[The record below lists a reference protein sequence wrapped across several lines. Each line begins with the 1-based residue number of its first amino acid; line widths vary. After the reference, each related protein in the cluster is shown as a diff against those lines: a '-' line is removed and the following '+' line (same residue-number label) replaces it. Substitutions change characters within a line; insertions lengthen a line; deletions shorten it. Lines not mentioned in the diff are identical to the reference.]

1 MVEKN
6 YQLDLLKA
14 QNAQLSKSEH
24 IYRLICESSDYG
36 YIYQCLGGE
45 EFLTFGSFKN
55 MFGMELHRTRD
66 IDEFIEKFH
75 EDDRKSVHDTL
86 YPENSDRDYSTCE
99 CRASAG
105 HTWYRI
111 VTRIENDDECVPCGK
126 DKIVTIMNIT
136 REKAQNNDLLYMAYY
151 DTTTGIYNRNYF
163 VSLLT
168 EFISRADADKCR
180 VSLLMID
187 IDDFKKINDVQGI
200 IVGDELLQQFGFWLK
215 GRMVKD
221 RIICSHINNDIFC
234 VAIYDATGAYS
245 VDNFY
250 NDLKKRLSESFHMS
264 SGQDIIITASVGVAE
279 YPDAGGSAL
288 DIINCADIVVYN
300 CKKMGKNILQYF
312 QTPILDDFLKNVDIE
327 NKLKEAAFNNNFMMY
342 YQPQYYAKTRQLR
355 GVESLIRWKDDTGK
369 MIPPSVFIPIAEKNG
384 LIDSIGAFVVE
395 ESIRQYKKW
404 SEFYNIHFKLSINIS
419 ALQYKK
425 DDFVDSIMT
434 IIDRHGID
442 PSDIELEITESI
454 LIDDF
459 DSVTT
464 KLTRLRNFG
473 VGISLDDFG
482 TGYSSLS
489 YLKKFPIDTL
499 KIDKSFIDT
508 VLDDTSTM
516 IITESILNMS
526 HAMGFETVAEGVE
539 NERQFRYLVDHTGCD
554 VIQGFYLGKPLP
566 AEKVDELLS
575 YIKKKD

>member
-1 MVEKN
+1 MEEKN

-14 QNAQLSKSEH
+14 QNAQLSRSEH
-24 IYRLICESSDYG
+24 IYKLICESSDYG
-36 YIYQCLGGE
+36 FIYQSLGGE
-45 EFLTFGSFKN
+45 ELLTFGSFKS
-55 MFGMELHRTRD
+55 MFGMELHRLRD
-66 IDEFIEKFH
+66 IEDLLDKFTE
-75 EDDRKSVHDTL
+75 EDKKPVRETL
-86 YPENSDRDYSTCE
+86 FPESTGRDHSTCE
-99 CRASAG
+99 CRSSNG
-105 HTWYRI
+105 HVWYRI
-111 VTRIENDDECVPCGK
+111 VTRIVPDDSDPFSR
-126 DKIVTIMNIT
+126 DKIVSILNIT
-136 REKAQNNDLLYMAYY
+136 REKAQHSDLLYMAYY

-168 EFISRADADKCR
+168 EFISRADESKCR

-215 GRMVKD
+215 GRMIKD

-234 VAIYDATGAYS
+234 VAIYDATGQYS
-245 VDNFY
+245 VENFY
-250 NDLKKRLSESFHMS
+250 NDLKKRLSDSFHMS
-264 SGQDIIITASVGVAE
+264 TGQDITITASVGVAE

-312 QTPILDDFLKNVDIE
+312 EAPILDDFLKNVDIE
-327 NKLKEAAFNNNFMMY
+327 NKLKEAVFHNNFMMY
-342 YQPQYYAKTRQLR
+342 YQPMYHGRTRQLR
-355 GVESLIRWKDDTGK
+355 GVEALVRWKDDSGK

-384 LIDSIGAFVVE
+384 LIDHIGTFVVE
-395 ESIRQYKKW
+395 ESIRQYRTW
-404 SEFYNIHFKLSINIS
+404 SEYYNMQFKMSINIS

-425 DDFVDSIMT
+425 DDFVDSIMAV
-434 IIDRHGID
+434 IDKYGVD

-464 KLTRLRNFG
+464 KLTRLRNLG

-499 KIDKSFIDT
+499 KVDKSFIDT
-508 VLDDTSTM
+508 VLDDTSTR

-539 NERQFRYLVDHTGCD
+539 NERQFSYLVNAGCD

-566 AEKVDELLS
+566 SEKVDELLS
-575 YIKKKD
+575 YMKK

>member
-1 MVEKN
+1 MEEKN

-14 QNAQLSKSEH
+14 QNAQLSRSEH
-24 IYRLICESSDYG
+24 IYKLICESSDYG
-36 YIYQCLGGE
+36 FIYQSLGGE
-45 EFLTFGSFKN
+45 ELLTFGSFKS
-55 MFGMELHRTRD
+55 MFGMELHRLRD
-66 IDEFIEKFH
+66 IEDLLDKFTE
-75 EDDRKSVHDTL
+75 EDKKPVRDTL
-86 YPENSDRDYSTCE
+86 FPESTGRDYSTCE
-99 CRASAG
+99 WRSSNG
-105 HTWYRI
+105 HVWYRI
-111 VTRIENDDECVPCGK
+111 VTRIVPDDSDPFCR
-126 DKIVTIMNIT
+126 DKIVSILNIT
-136 REKAQNNDLLYMAYY
+136 REKAQHSDLLYMAYY

-168 EFISRADADKCR
+168 EFISRADESKCR

-215 GRMVKD
+215 GRMIKD

-234 VAIYDATGAYS
+234 VAIYDATGQYS
-245 VDNFY
+245 VENFY
-250 NDLKKRLSESFHMS
+250 NDLKKRLSDSFHMS
-264 SGQDIIITASVGVAE
+264 TGQDITITASVGVAE

-312 QTPILDDFLKNVDIE
+312 EAPILDDFLKNVDIE
-327 NKLKEAAFNNNFMMY
+327 NKLKEAVFHNNFMMY
-342 YQPQYYAKTRQLR
+342 YQPMYHGRTRQLR
-355 GVESLIRWKDDTGK
+355 GVEALVRWKDDSGK

-384 LIDSIGAFVVE
+384 LIDHIGTFVVE
-395 ESIRQYKKW
+395 ESIRQYRTW
-404 SEFYNIHFKLSINIS
+404 SDYYNMQFKMSINIS

-425 DDFVDSIMT
+425 DDFVDSIMAV
-434 IIDRHGID
+434 IDKYGVD

-464 KLTRLRNFG
+464 KLTRLRNLG

-499 KIDKSFIDT
+499 KVDKSFIDT
-508 VLDDTSTM
+508 VLDDASTR

-539 NERQFRYLVDHTGCD
+539 NERQFSYLVNAGCD

-566 AEKVDELLS
+566 SEKVDELLS
-575 YIKKKD
+575 YMKK

>member
-1 MVEKN
+1 MEEKN

-14 QNAQLSKSEH
+14 QNAQLSRSEH
-24 IYRLICESSDYG
+24 IYKLICESSDYG
-36 YIYQCLGGE
+36 FIYQSLGGE
-45 EFLTFGSFKN
+45 ELLTFGSFKS
-55 MFGMELHRTRD
+55 MFDMELHRLRD
-66 IDEFIEKFH
+66 IEDLLDKFTE
-75 EDDRKSVHDTL
+75 EDKKPVRETL
-86 YPENSDRDYSTCE
+86 FPESTGRDHSTCE
-99 CRASAG
+99 CRSSNG
-105 HTWYRI
+105 HVWYRI
-111 VTRIENDDECVPCGK
+111 VTRIVPDDSDPFSR
-126 DKIVTIMNIT
+126 DKIVSILNIT
-136 REKAQNNDLLYMAYY
+136 REKAQHSDLLYMAYY

-168 EFISRADADKCR
+168 EFISRADESKCR

-215 GRMVKD
+215 GRMIKD

-234 VAIYDATGAYS
+234 VAIYDATGQYS
-245 VDNFY
+245 VENFY
-250 NDLKKRLSESFHMS
+250 SDLKKRLSDSFHMS
-264 SGQDIIITASVGVAE
+264 TGQDITITASVGVAE

-312 QTPILDDFLKNVDIE
+312 EAPILDDFLKNVDIE
-327 NKLKEAAFNNNFMMY
+327 NKLKEAVFHNNFMMY
-342 YQPQYYAKTRQLR
+342 YQPMYHGRTRQLR
-355 GVESLIRWKDDTGK
+355 GVEALVRWKDDSGK

-384 LIDSIGAFVVE
+384 LIDHIGTFVVE
-395 ESIRQYKKW
+395 ESIRQYRTW
-404 SEFYNIHFKLSINIS
+404 SEYYNMQFKMSINIS

-425 DDFVDSIMT
+425 DDFVDSIMAV
-434 IIDRHGID
+434 IDKYGVD

-464 KLTRLRNFG
+464 KLTRLRNLG

-499 KIDKSFIDT
+499 KVDKSFIDT
-508 VLDDTSTM
+508 VLDDASTR

-539 NERQFRYLVDHTGCD
+539 NERQFSYLVNAGCD
-554 VIQGFYLGKPLP
+554 IIQGFYLGKPLP
-566 AEKVDELLS
+566 SEKVDELLS
-575 YIKKKD
+575 YMKK

>member
-1 MVEKN
+1 MEEKN

-14 QNAQLSKSEH
+14 QNAQLSRSEH
-24 IYRLICESSDYG
+24 IYKLICESSDYG
-36 YIYQCLGGE
+36 FIYQSLGGE
-45 EFLTFGSFKN
+45 ELLTFGSFKS
-55 MFGMELHRTRD
+55 MFGMELHRLRD
-66 IDEFIEKFH
+66 IEDLLDKFTE
-75 EDDRKSVHDTL
+75 EDKKPVRETL
-86 YPENSDRDYSTCE
+86 FPESTGRDHSTCE
-99 CRASAG
+99 CRSSNG
-105 HTWYRI
+105 HVWYRI
-111 VTRIENDDECVPCGK
+111 VTRIVPDDSDPFSR
-126 DKIVTIMNIT
+126 DKIVSILNIT
-136 REKAQNNDLLYMAYY
+136 REKAQHSDLLYMAYY

-168 EFISRADADKCR
+168 EFISRADESKCR

-215 GRMVKD
+215 GRMIKD

-234 VAIYDATGAYS
+234 VAIYDATGQYS
-245 VDNFY
+245 VENFY
-250 NDLKKRLSESFHMS
+250 NDLKKRLSDSFHMS
-264 SGQDIIITASVGVAE
+264 TGQDITITASVGVAE

-312 QTPILDDFLKNVDIE
+312 EAPILDDFLKNVDIE
-327 NKLKEAAFNNNFMMY
+327 NKLKEAVFRNNFMMY
-342 YQPQYYAKTRQLR
+342 YQPMYHGRTRQLR
-355 GVESLIRWKDDTGK
+355 GVEALVRWKDDSGK

-384 LIDSIGAFVVE
+384 LIDHIGTFVVE
-395 ESIRQYKKW
+395 ESIRQYRTW
-404 SEFYNIHFKLSINIS
+404 SEYYNMHFKLSINIS

-425 DDFVDSIMT
+425 DDFVDSIMAV
-434 IIDRHGID
+434 IDKYGVD

-464 KLTRLRNFG
+464 KLTRLRNLG

-499 KIDKSFIDT
+499 KVDKSFIDT
-508 VLDDTSTM
+508 VLDDASTR

-539 NERQFRYLVDHTGCD
+539 NERQFSYLVNAGCD
-554 VIQGFYLGKPLP
+554 IIQGFYLGKPLP
-566 AEKVDELLS
+566 SEKVDELLS
-575 YIKKKD
+575 YMKK

>member
-1 MVEKN
+1 MEEKN

-14 QNAQLSKSEH
+14 QNAQLSRSEH
-24 IYRLICESSDYG
+24 IYKLICESSDYG
-36 YIYQCLGGE
+36 FIYQSLGGE
-45 EFLTFGSFKN
+45 ELLTFGSFKS
-55 MFGMELHRTRD
+55 MFGMELHRLRD
-66 IDEFIEKFH
+66 IEDLLDKFTE
-75 EDDRKSVHDTL
+75 EDKKPVRETL
-86 YPENSDRDYSTCE
+86 FPESTGRDHSTCE
-99 CRASAG
+99 CRSSNG
-105 HTWYRI
+105 HVWYRI
-111 VTRIENDDECVPCGK
+111 VTRIVPDDSDPFSR
-126 DKIVTIMNIT
+126 DKIVSILNIT
-136 REKAQNNDLLYMAYY
+136 REKAQHSDLLYMAYY

-168 EFISRADADKCR
+168 EFISRADESKCR

-215 GRMVKD
+215 GRMIKD

-234 VAIYDATGAYS
+234 VAIYDATGQYS
-245 VDNFY
+245 VENFY
-250 NDLKKRLSESFHMS
+250 NDLKKRLSDSFHMS
-264 SGQDIIITASVGVAE
+264 TGQDITITASVGVAE

-312 QTPILDDFLKNVDIE
+312 EAPILDDFLKNVDIE
-327 NKLKEAAFNNNFMMY
+327 NKLKEAVFHNNFMMY
-342 YQPQYYAKTRQLR
+342 YQPMYHGRTRQLR
-355 GVESLIRWKDDTGK
+355 GVEALVRWKDDSGK

-384 LIDSIGAFVVE
+384 LIDHIGTFVVE
-395 ESIRQYKKW
+395 ESIRQYRTW
-404 SEFYNIHFKLSINIS
+404 SDYYNMQFKLSINIS

-425 DDFVDSIMT
+425 DDFVDSIMAM
-434 IIDRHGID
+434 IDKYGVD

-464 KLTRLRNFG
+464 KLTRLRNLG

-499 KIDKSFIDT
+499 KVDKSFIDT
-508 VLDDTSTM
+508 VLDDTSTR

-539 NERQFRYLVDHTGCD
+539 NERQFSYLVNAGCD

-566 AEKVDELLS
+566 SEKVDELLS
-575 YIKKKD
+575 YMKK

>member
-1 MVEKN
+1 MEEKN

-14 QNAQLSKSEH
+14 QNAQLSRSEH
-24 IYRLICESSDYG
+24 IYKLICESSDYG
-36 YIYQCLGGE
+36 FIYQSLGGE
-45 EFLTFGSFKN
+45 ELLTFGSFKS
-55 MFGMELHRTRD
+55 MFGMELHRLRD
-66 IDEFIEKFH
+66 IEDLLDKFTE
-75 EDDRKSVHDTL
+75 EDKKPVRDTL
-86 YPENSDRDYSTCE
+86 FPESTGRDYSTCE
-99 CRASAG
+99 CRSFNG
-105 HTWYRI
+105 HVWYRI
-111 VTRIENDDECVPCGK
+111 VTRIVPDDSDPFSR
-126 DKIVTIMNIT
+126 DKIVSILNIT
-136 REKAQNNDLLYMAYY
+136 REKAQHSDLLYMAYY

-168 EFISRADADKCR
+168 EFISRADESKCR

-215 GRMVKD
+215 GRMIKD

-234 VAIYDATGAYS
+234 VAIYDATGQYS
-245 VDNFY
+245 VENFY
-250 NDLKKRLSESFHMS
+250 NDLKKRLSDSFHMS
-264 SGQDIIITASVGVAE
+264 TGQDITITASVGVAE

-312 QTPILDDFLKNVDIE
+312 EAPILDDFLKNVDIE
-327 NKLKEAAFNNNFMMY
+327 NKLKEAVFHNNFMMY
-342 YQPQYYAKTRQLR
+342 YQPMYHGRTRQLR
-355 GVESLIRWKDDTGK
+355 GVEALVRWKDDSGK

-384 LIDSIGAFVVE
+384 LIDHIGTFVVE
-395 ESIRQYKKW
+395 ESIRQYRTW
-404 SEFYNIHFKLSINIS
+404 SDYYNMQFKLSINIS

-425 DDFVDSIMT
+425 DDFVDSIMAV
-434 IIDRHGID
+434 IDKYGVD

-464 KLTRLRNFG
+464 KLTRLRNLG

-499 KIDKSFIDT
+499 KVDKSFIDT
-508 VLDDTSTM
+508 VLDDASTR

-539 NERQFRYLVDHTGCD
+539 NERQFSYLVNAGCD

-566 AEKVDELLS
+566 SEKVDELLS
-575 YIKKKD
+575 YMKK

>member
-1 MVEKN
+1 MEEKN

-14 QNAQLSKSEH
+14 QNAQLSRSEH
-24 IYRLICESSDYG
+24 IYKLICESSDYG
-36 YIYQCLGGE
+36 FIYQSLGGE
-45 EFLTFGSFKN
+45 ELLTFGSFKS
-55 MFGMELHRTRD
+55 MFGMELHRLRD
-66 IDEFIEKFH
+66 IEDLLDKFTE
-75 EDDRKSVHDTL
+75 EDKKPVRETL
-86 YPENSDRDYSTCE
+86 FPESTGRDHSTCE
-99 CRASAG
+99 CRSSNG
-105 HTWYRI
+105 HVWYRI
-111 VTRIENDDECVPCGK
+111 VTRIVPDDSDPFSR
-126 DKIVTIMNIT
+126 DKIVSILNIT
-136 REKAQNNDLLYMAYY
+136 REKAQHSDLLYMAYY

-168 EFISRADADKCR
+168 EFISRADESKCR

-215 GRMVKD
+215 GRMIKD

-234 VAIYDATGAYS
+234 VAIYDATGQYS
-245 VDNFY
+245 VENFY
-250 NDLKKRLSESFHMS
+250 NDLKKRLSDSFHMS
-264 SGQDIIITASVGVAE
+264 TGQDITITASVGVAE

-312 QTPILDDFLKNVDIE
+312 EAPILDDFLKNVDIE
-327 NKLKEAAFNNNFMMY
+327 NKLKEAVFHNNFMMY
-342 YQPQYYAKTRQLR
+342 YQPMYHGRTRQLR
-355 GVESLIRWKDDTGK
+355 GVEALVRWKDDSGK

-384 LIDSIGAFVVE
+384 LIDHIGTFVVE
-395 ESIRQYKKW
+395 ESIRQYRTW
-404 SEFYNIHFKLSINIS
+404 SEYYNMQFKMSINIS

-425 DDFVDSIMT
+425 DDFVDSIMAV
-434 IIDRHGID
+434 IDKYGVD

-464 KLTRLRNFG
+464 KLTRLRNLG

-499 KIDKSFIDT
+499 KVDKSFIDT
-508 VLDDTSTM
+508 VLDDASTR

-539 NERQFRYLVDHTGCD
+539 NERQFSYLVNAGCD

-566 AEKVDELLS
+566 SEKVDELLS
-575 YIKKKD
+575 YMKK

>member
-1 MVEKN
+1 MEEKN

-14 QNAQLSKSEH
+14 QNAQLSRSEH
-24 IYRLICESSDYG
+24 IYKLICESSDYG
-36 YIYQCLGGE
+36 FIYQSLGGE
-45 EFLTFGSFKN
+45 ELLTFGSFKS
-55 MFGMELHRTRD
+55 MFGMELHRLRD
-66 IDEFIEKFH
+66 IEDLLDKFTE
-75 EDDRKSVHDTL
+75 EDKKPVRETL
-86 YPENSDRDYSTCE
+86 FPESTGRDHSTCE
-99 CRASAG
+99 CRSSNG
-105 HTWYRI
+105 HVWYRI
-111 VTRIENDDECVPCGK
+111 VTRIVPDDSDPFSR
-126 DKIVTIMNIT
+126 DKIVSILNIT
-136 REKAQNNDLLYMAYY
+136 REKAQHSDLLYMAYY

-168 EFISRADADKCR
+168 EFISRADESKCR

-215 GRMVKD
+215 GRMIKD

-234 VAIYDATGAYS
+234 VAIYDATGQYS
-245 VDNFY
+245 VENFY
-250 NDLKKRLSESFHMS
+250 NDLKKRLSDSFHMS
-264 SGQDIIITASVGVAE
+264 TGQDITITASVGVAE

-312 QTPILDDFLKNVDIE
+312 EAPIIDDFLKNVDIE
-327 NKLKEAAFNNNFMMY
+327 NKLKEAVFHNNFMMY
-342 YQPQYYAKTRQLR
+342 YQPMYHGRTRQLR
-355 GVESLIRWKDDTGK
+355 GVEALVRWKDDSGK

-384 LIDSIGAFVVE
+384 LIDHIGAFVVE
-395 ESIRQYKKW
+395 ESIRQYRTW
-404 SEFYNIHFKLSINIS
+404 SEYYNMQFKMSINIS

-425 DDFVDSIMT
+425 DDFVDSIMAV
-434 IIDRHGID
+434 IDKYGVD

-464 KLTRLRNFG
+464 KLTRLRNLG

-499 KIDKSFIDT
+499 KVDKSFIDT
-508 VLDDTSTM
+508 VLDDASTR

-539 NERQFRYLVDHTGCD
+539 NERQFSYLVNAGCD

-566 AEKVDELLS
+566 SEKVDELLS
-575 YIKKKD
+575 YMKK

>member
-1 MVEKN
+1 MEEKN

-14 QNAQLSKSEH
+14 QNAQLSRSEH
-24 IYRLICESSDYG
+24 IYKLICESSDYG
-36 YIYQCLGGE
+36 FIYQSLGGE
-45 EFLTFGSFKN
+45 ELLTFGSFKS
-55 MFGMELHRTRD
+55 MFGMELHRLRD
-66 IDEFIEKFH
+66 IEDLLDKFTE
-75 EDDRKSVHDTL
+75 EDKKPVRETL
-86 YPENSDRDYSTCE
+86 FPESTGRDHSTCE
-99 CRASAG
+99 CRSSNG
-105 HTWYRI
+105 HVWYRI
-111 VTRIENDDECVPCGK
+111 VTRIVPDDSDPFSR
-126 DKIVTIMNIT
+126 DKIVSILNIT
-136 REKAQNNDLLYMAYY
+136 REKAQHSDLLYMAYY

-168 EFISRADADKCR
+168 EFISRADESKCR

-215 GRMVKD
+215 GRMIKD

-234 VAIYDATGAYS
+234 VAIYDATGQYS
-245 VDNFY
+245 VENFY
-250 NDLKKRLSESFHMS
+250 NDLKKRLSDSFHMS
-264 SGQDIIITASVGVAE
+264 TGQDITITASVGVAE

-312 QTPILDDFLKNVDIE
+312 EAPILDDFLKNVDIE
-327 NKLKEAAFNNNFMMY
+327 NKLKEAVFHNNFMMY
-342 YQPQYYAKTRQLR
+342 YQPMYHGRTRQLR
-355 GVESLIRWKDDTGK
+355 GVEALVRWKDDSGK
-369 MIPPSVFIPIAEKNG
+369 MIPPAVFIPIAEKNG
-384 LIDSIGAFVVE
+384 LIDHIGTFVVE
-395 ESIRQYKKW
+395 ESIRQYRTW
-404 SEFYNIHFKLSINIS
+404 SDYYNMQFKMSINIS

-425 DDFVDSIMT
+425 DDFVDSIMAV
-434 IIDRHGID
+434 IDKYGVD

-464 KLTRLRNFG
+464 KLTRLRNLG

-499 KIDKSFIDT
+499 KVDKSFIDT
-508 VLDDTSTM
+508 VLDDASTR

-539 NERQFRYLVDHTGCD
+539 NERQFSYLVN
-554 VIQGFYLGKPLP
+554 IQLFL
-566 AEKVDELLS
+566 
-575 YIKKKD
+575 

>member
-1 MVEKN
+1 MEEKN

-14 QNAQLSKSEH
+14 QNAQLSRSEH
-24 IYRLICESSDYG
+24 IYKLICESSDYG
-36 YIYQCLGGE
+36 FIYQSLGGE
-45 EFLTFGSFKN
+45 ELLTFGSFKS
-55 MFGMELHRTRD
+55 MFGMELHRLRD
-66 IDEFIEKFH
+66 IEDLLDKFTE
-75 EDDRKSVHDTL
+75 EDKKPVRETL
-86 YPENSDRDYSTCE
+86 FPESTGRDHSTCE
-99 CRASAG
+99 CRSSNG
-105 HTWYRI
+105 HVWYRI
-111 VTRIENDDECVPCGK
+111 VTRIVPDDSDPFSR
-126 DKIVTIMNIT
+126 DKIVSILNIT
-136 REKAQNNDLLYMAYY
+136 REKAQHSDLLYMAYY

-168 EFISRADADKCR
+168 EFISRADESKCR

-215 GRMVKD
+215 GRMIKD

-234 VAIYDATGAYS
+234 VAIYDATGQYS
-245 VDNFY
+245 VENFY
-250 NDLKKRLSESFHMS
+250 NDLKKRLSDSFHMS
-264 SGQDIIITASVGVAE
+264 TGQDITITASVGVAE

-312 QTPILDDFLKNVDIE
+312 EAPILDDFLKNVDIE
-327 NKLKEAAFNNNFMMY
+327 NKLKEAVFHNNFMMY
-342 YQPQYYAKTRQLR
+342 YQPMYHGRTRQLR
-355 GVESLIRWKDDTGK
+355 GVEALVRWKDDSGK

-384 LIDSIGAFVVE
+384 LIDHIGTFVVE
-395 ESIRQYKKW
+395 ESIRQYRTW
-404 SEFYNIHFKLSINIS
+404 SDYYNMQFKMSINIS

-425 DDFVDSIMT
+425 DDFVDSIMAV
-434 IIDRHGID
+434 IDKYGVD

-464 KLTRLRNFG
+464 KLTRLRNLG

-499 KIDKSFIDT
+499 KVDKSFIDT
-508 VLDDTSTM
+508 VLDDASTR

-539 NERQFRYLVDHTGCD
+539 NERQFSYLVNAGCD
-554 VIQGFYLGKPLP
+554 IIQGFYLGKPLP
-566 AEKVDELLS
+566 SEKVDELLS
-575 YIKKKD
+575 YMKK

>member
-1 MVEKN
+1 MEEKN

-14 QNAQLSKSEH
+14 QNAQLSRSEH
-24 IYRLICESSDYG
+24 IYKLICESSDYG
-36 YIYQCLGGE
+36 FIYQSLGGE
-45 EFLTFGSFKN
+45 ELLTFGSFKS
-55 MFGMELHRTRD
+55 MFGMELHRLRD
-66 IDEFIEKFH
+66 IEDLLDKFTE
-75 EDDRKSVHDTL
+75 EDKKPVRETL
-86 YPENSDRDYSTCE
+86 FPESTGRDHSTCE
-99 CRASAG
+99 CRSSNG
-105 HTWYRI
+105 HVWYRI
-111 VTRIENDDECVPCGK
+111 VTRIVPDDSDPFSR
-126 DKIVTIMNIT
+126 DKIVSILNIT
-136 REKAQNNDLLYMAYY
+136 REKAQHSDLLYMAYY

-168 EFISRADADKCR
+168 EFISRADESKCR

-215 GRMVKD
+215 GRMIKD

-234 VAIYDATGAYS
+234 VAIYDATGQYS
-245 VDNFY
+245 VENFY
-250 NDLKKRLSESFHMS
+250 SDLKKRLSDSFHMS
-264 SGQDIIITASVGVAE
+264 TGQDITITASVGVAE

-312 QTPILDDFLKNVDIE
+312 EAPILDDFLKNVDIE
-327 NKLKEAAFNNNFMMY
+327 NKLKEAVFHNNFMMY
-342 YQPQYYAKTRQLR
+342 YQPMYHGRTRQLR
-355 GVESLIRWKDDTGK
+355 GVEALVRWKDDSGK

-384 LIDSIGAFVVE
+384 LIDHIGTFVVE
-395 ESIRQYKKW
+395 ESIRQYRTW
-404 SEFYNIHFKLSINIS
+404 SEYYNMQFKMSINIS

-425 DDFVDSIMT
+425 DDFVDSIMAV
-434 IIDRHGID
+434 IDKYGVD

-464 KLTRLRNFG
+464 KLTRLRNLG

-499 KIDKSFIDT
+499 KVDKSFIDT
-508 VLDDTSTM
+508 VLDDASTR

-539 NERQFRYLVDHTGCD
+539 NERQFSYLVNAGCD
-554 VIQGFYLGKPLP
+554 IIQGFYLGKPLP
-566 AEKVDELLS
+566 SEKVDELLS
-575 YIKKKD
+575 YMKK

>member
-1 MVEKN
+1 MEEKN

-14 QNAQLSKSEH
+14 QNAQLSRSEH
-24 IYRLICESSDYG
+24 IYKLICESSDYG
-36 YIYQCLGGE
+36 FIYQSLGGE
-45 EFLTFGSFKN
+45 ELLTFGSFKS
-55 MFGMELHRTRD
+55 MFGMELHRLRD
-66 IDEFIEKFH
+66 IEDLLDKFTE
-75 EDDRKSVHDTL
+75 EDKKPVRETL
-86 YPENSDRDYSTCE
+86 FPESTGRDHSTCE
-99 CRASAG
+99 CRSSNG
-105 HTWYRI
+105 HVWYRI
-111 VTRIENDDECVPCGK
+111 VTRIVPDDSDPFSR
-126 DKIVTIMNIT
+126 DKIVSILNIT
-136 REKAQNNDLLYMAYY
+136 REKAQHSDLLYMAYY

-168 EFISRADADKCR
+168 EFISRADESKCR

-215 GRMVKD
+215 GRMIKD

-234 VAIYDATGAYS
+234 VAIYDATGQYS
-245 VDNFY
+245 VENFY
-250 NDLKKRLSESFHMS
+250 NDLKKRLSDSFHMS
-264 SGQDIIITASVGVAE
+264 TGQDITITASVGVAE

-312 QTPILDDFLKNVDIE
+312 EAPIIDDFLKNVDIE
-327 NKLKEAAFNNNFMMY
+327 NKLKEAVFHNNFMMY
-342 YQPQYYAKTRQLR
+342 YQPMYHGRTRQLR
-355 GVESLIRWKDDTGK
+355 GVEALVRWKDDSGK

-384 LIDSIGAFVVE
+384 LIDHIGTFVVE
-395 ESIRQYKKW
+395 ESIRQYRTW
-404 SEFYNIHFKLSINIS
+404 SDYYNMQFKLSINIS

-425 DDFVDSIMT
+425 DDFVDSIMDM
-434 IIDRHGID
+434 IDKYGVD

-464 KLTRLRNFG
+464 KLTRLRNLG

-499 KIDKSFIDT
+499 KVDKSFIDT
-508 VLDDTSTM
+508 VLDDTSTR

-539 NERQFRYLVDHTGCD
+539 NERQFSYLVNAGCD

-566 AEKVDELLS
+566 SEKVDELLS
-575 YIKKKD
+575 YMKK

>member
-1 MVEKN
+1 MEEKN

-14 QNAQLSKSEH
+14 QNAQLSRSEH
-24 IYRLICESSDYG
+24 IYKLICESSDYG
-36 YIYQCLGGE
+36 FIYQSLGGE
-45 EFLTFGSFKN
+45 ELLTFGSFKS
-55 MFGMELHRTRD
+55 MFGMELHRLRD
-66 IDEFIEKFH
+66 IEDLLDKFTE
-75 EDDRKSVHDTL
+75 EDKKPVRETL
-86 YPENSDRDYSTCE
+86 FPESTGRDHSTCE
-99 CRASAG
+99 CRSSNG
-105 HTWYRI
+105 HVWYRI
-111 VTRIENDDECVPCGK
+111 VTRIVPDDSDPFSR
-126 DKIVTIMNIT
+126 DKIVSILNIT
-136 REKAQNNDLLYMAYY
+136 REKAQHSDLLYMAYY

-168 EFISRADADKCR
+168 EFISRADESKCR

-215 GRMVKD
+215 GRMIKD

-234 VAIYDATGAYS
+234 VAIYDATGQYS
-245 VDNFY
+245 VENFY
-250 NDLKKRLSESFHMS
+250 NDLKKRLSDSFHMS
-264 SGQDIIITASVGVAE
+264 TGQDITITASVGVAE

-312 QTPILDDFLKNVDIE
+312 EAPIIDDFLKNVDIE
-327 NKLKEAAFNNNFMMY
+327 NKLKEAVFHNNFMMY
-342 YQPQYYAKTRQLR
+342 YQPMYHGRTRQLR
-355 GVESLIRWKDDTGK
+355 GVEALVRWKDDSGK

-384 LIDSIGAFVVE
+384 LIDHIGTFVVE
-395 ESIRQYKKW
+395 ESIRQYRTW
-404 SEFYNIHFKLSINIS
+404 SDYYNMQFKLSINIS

-425 DDFVDSIMT
+425 DDFVDSIMAV
-434 IIDRHGID
+434 IDKYGVD

-464 KLTRLRNFG
+464 KLTRLRNLG

-499 KIDKSFIDT
+499 KVDKSFIDT
-508 VLDDTSTM
+508 VLDDTSTR

-539 NERQFRYLVDHTGCD
+539 NERQFSYLVNAGCD
-554 VIQGFYLGKPLP
+554 IIQGFYLGKPLP
-566 AEKVDELLS
+566 SEKVDELLS
-575 YIKKKD
+575 YMKK

>member
-1 MVEKN
+1 MEEKN

-14 QNAQLSKSEH
+14 QNAQLSRSEH
-24 IYRLICESSDYG
+24 IYKLICESSDYG
-36 YIYQCLGGE
+36 FIYQSLGGE
-45 EFLTFGSFKN
+45 ELLTFGSFKS
-55 MFGMELHRTRD
+55 MFGMELHRLRD
-66 IDEFIEKFH
+66 IEDLLDKFTE
-75 EDDRKSVHDTL
+75 EDKKPVRETL
-86 YPENSDRDYSTCE
+86 FPESTGRNHSTCE
-99 CRASAG
+99 CRSSNG
-105 HTWYRI
+105 HVWYRI
-111 VTRIENDDECVPCGK
+111 VTRIVPDDSDPFSR
-126 DKIVTIMNIT
+126 DKIVSILNIT
-136 REKAQNNDLLYMAYY
+136 REKAQHSDLLYMAYY

-168 EFISRADADKCR
+168 EFISRADESKCR

-215 GRMVKD
+215 GRMIKD

-234 VAIYDATGAYS
+234 VAIYDATGQYS
-245 VDNFY
+245 VENFY
-250 NDLKKRLSESFHMS
+250 NDLKKRLSDSFHMS
-264 SGQDIIITASVGVAE
+264 TGQDITITASVGVAE

-312 QTPILDDFLKNVDIE
+312 EAPILDDFLKNVDIE
-327 NKLKEAAFNNNFMMY
+327 NKLKEAVFRNNFMMY
-342 YQPQYYAKTRQLR
+342 YQPMYHGRTRQLR
-355 GVESLIRWKDDTGK
+355 GVEALVRWKDDSGK

-384 LIDSIGAFVVE
+384 LIDHIGTFVVE
-395 ESIRQYKKW
+395 ESIRQYRTW
-404 SEFYNIHFKLSINIS
+404 SDYYNMQFKLSINIS

-425 DDFVDSIMT
+425 DDFVDSIMAV
-434 IIDRHGID
+434 IDKYGVD

-464 KLTRLRNFG
+464 KLTRLRNLG

-499 KIDKSFIDT
+499 KVDKSFIDT
-508 VLDDTSTM
+508 VLDDASTR

-539 NERQFRYLVDHTGCD
+539 NERQFSYLVNAGCD
-554 VIQGFYLGKPLP
+554 IIQGFYLGKPLP
-566 AEKVDELLS
+566 SEKVDELLS
-575 YIKKKD
+575 YMKK

>member
-1 MVEKN
+1 MEEKN

-14 QNAQLSKSEH
+14 QNAQLSRSEH
-24 IYRLICESSDYG
+24 IYKLICESSDYG
-36 YIYQCLGGE
+36 FIYQSLGGE
-45 EFLTFGSFKN
+45 ELLTFGSFKS
-55 MFGMELHRTRD
+55 MFGMELHRLRD
-66 IDEFIEKFH
+66 IEDLLDKFTE
-75 EDDRKSVHDTL
+75 EDKKPVRETL
-86 YPENSDRDYSTCE
+86 FPESTGRDHSTCE
-99 CRASAG
+99 CRSSNG
-105 HTWYRI
+105 HVWYRI
-111 VTRIENDDECVPCGK
+111 VTRIVPDDSDPFSR
-126 DKIVTIMNIT
+126 DKIVSILNIT
-136 REKAQNNDLLYMAYY
+136 REKAQHSDLLYMAYY

-168 EFISRADADKCR
+168 EFISRADESKCR

-215 GRMVKD
+215 GRMIKD

-234 VAIYDATGAYS
+234 VAIYDATGQYS
-245 VDNFY
+245 VENFY
-250 NDLKKRLSESFHMS
+250 SDLKKRLSDSFHMS
-264 SGQDIIITASVGVAE
+264 TGQDITITASVGVAE

-312 QTPILDDFLKNVDIE
+312 EAPILDDFLKNVDIE
-327 NKLKEAAFNNNFMMY
+327 NKLKEAVFHNNFMMY
-342 YQPQYYAKTRQLR
+342 YQPMYHGRTRQLR
-355 GVESLIRWKDDTGK
+355 GVEALVRWKDDSGK

-384 LIDSIGAFVVE
+384 LIDHIGTFVVE
-395 ESIRQYKKW
+395 ESIRQYRTW
-404 SEFYNIHFKLSINIS
+404 SEYYNMQFKLSINIS

-425 DDFVDSIMT
+425 DDFVDSIMAV
-434 IIDRHGID
+434 IDKYGVD

-464 KLTRLRNFG
+464 KLTRLRNLG

-499 KIDKSFIDT
+499 KVDKSFIDT
-508 VLDDTSTM
+508 VLDDASTR

-539 NERQFRYLVDHTGCD
+539 NERQFSYLVNAGCD

-566 AEKVDELLS
+566 SEKVDELLS
-575 YIKKKD
+575 YMKK

>member
-1 MVEKN
+1 MEEKN

-24 IYRLICESSDYG
+24 IYRIVCESSDYG

-45 EFLTFGSFKN
+45 DVLTFGSFES
-55 MFGMELHRTRD
+55 MFGLTLHRTRD
-66 IDEFIEKFH
+66 FDELLEKFH
-75 EDDRKSVHDTL
+75 EDDRKAIRETL
-86 YPENSDRDYSTCE
+86 IPEENSREFATCE
-99 CRASAG
+99 CRSANG
-105 HTWYRI
+105 HIWYRI
-111 VTRIENDDECVPCGK
+111 VTRIERSEDGVFADK
-126 DKIVTIMNIT
+126 DKIITFMNIT
-136 REKAQNNDLLYMAYY
+136 REKAQHSDLLYMAYY

-168 EFISRADADKCR
+168 EFIARSDVDKCR

-200 IVGDELLQQFGFWLK
+200 IIGDELLQQFGFWLK
-215 GRMVKD
+215 GKMVKD

-234 VAIYDATGAYS
+234 VAIYDAAGQYS

-250 NDLKKRLSESFHMS
+250 NDLKKRFSEPFVMS
-264 SGQDIIITASVGVAE
+264 TGQEIAITASVGVAE

-312 QTPILDDFLKNVDIE
+312 EAPILDDFLKNVDIE

-342 YQPQYYAKTRQLR
+342 YQPQYVAKTRRLR
-355 GVESLIRWKDDTGK
+355 GVEALIRWKDDSGK

-384 LIDSIGAFVVE
+384 LIDHIGHFVVE
-395 ESIRQYKKW
+395 ESIKQYKKW
-404 SEFYNIHFKLSINIS
+404 SEFYNMQFKISINIS

-434 IIDRHGID
+434 IIDKNGVD
-442 PSDIELEITESI
+442 PSDVELEITESI

-459 DSVTT
+459 DSVTA

-499 KIDKSFIDT
+499 KVDKSFIDT
-508 VLDDTSTM
+508 VLDDASTR

-526 HAMGFETVAEGVE
+526 HAMGFETIAEGVE
-539 NERQFRYLVDHTGCD
+539 NERQYSYLTSAGCD

-566 AEKVDELLS
+566 SEKIDELLS
-575 YIKKKD
+575 YMK

>member
-1 MVEKN
+1 MEEKN

-14 QNAQLSKSEH
+14 QNAQLSKSER
-24 IYRLICESSDYG
+24 IYRLVCESSDYG
-36 YIYQCLGGE
+36 FIYQSLGGE
-45 EFLTFGSFKN
+45 ELLTFGSFES
-55 MFGMELHRTRD
+55 MFGLSLHRTRELD
-66 IDEFIEKFH
+66 ILLEKFLE
-75 EDDRKSVHDTL
+75 EDRRAILETIN
-86 YPENSDRDYSTCE
+86 PEDYGREFATCE
-99 CRASAG
+99 CRLSSG
-105 HTWYRI
+105 HIWYRI
-111 VTRIENDDECVPCGK
+111 VTRIEKNDEGVFADK
-126 DKIVTIMNIT
+126 DKVVTFMNIT
-136 REKAQNNDLLYMAYY
+136 REKAQHSDLLYMAYY

-168 EFISRADADKCR
+168 EFIARADRDKCR

-200 IVGDELLQQFGFWLK
+200 IIGDELLQQVGFYLK
-215 GRMVKD
+215 GKMVKD

-234 VAIYDATGAYS
+234 VAIYDATGPFS
-245 VDNFY
+245 VENFY
-250 NDLKKRLSESFHMS
+250 NDLKKRFSESFHMS
-264 SGQDIIITASVGVAE
+264 TGQEISITASVGVAE

-300 CKKMGKNILQYF
+300 CKKLGKNILQYF
-312 QTPILDDFLKNVDIE
+312 EAPILDDFLKNVDIE

-342 YQPQYYAKTRQLR
+342 FQPQYVARTRRLR

-384 LIDSIGAFVVE
+384 LIDSIGHFVVE
-395 ESIRQYKKW
+395 ESLRQYKKW
-404 SEFYNIHFKLSINIS
+404 SDFYEMHFKLSINIS
-419 ALQYKK
+419 SLQYKK
-425 DDFVDSIMT
+425 DDFVDSIMEL
-434 IIDRHGID
+434 IEKNSVD
-442 PSDIELEITESI
+442 PSDVELEITESI

-459 DSVTT
+459 DSVTA

-473 VGISLDDFG
+473 VSISLDDFG

-499 KIDKSFIDT
+499 KVDKSFIDT
-508 VLDDTSTM
+508 VLDDASTR

-526 HAMGFETVAEGVE
+526 HAMGFETIAEGVE
-539 NERQFRYLVDHTGCD
+539 NERQFSYLASVGCD

-566 AEKVDELLS
+566 SEKIDELLS
-575 YIKKKD
+575 YMKK

>member
-1 MVEKN
+1 MEEKN

-14 QNAQLSKSEH
+14 QNAQLSRSEH
-24 IYRLICESSDYG
+24 IYKLICESSDYG
-36 YIYQCLGGE
+36 FIYQSLGGE
-45 EFLTFGSFKN
+45 ELLTFGSFKS
-55 MFGMELHRTRD
+55 MFGMELHRLRD
-66 IDEFIEKFH
+66 IEDLLDKFTE
-75 EDDRKSVHDTL
+75 EDKKPVRETL
-86 YPENSDRDYSTCE
+86 FPESTGRDHSTCE
-99 CRASAG
+99 CRSSNG
-105 HTWYRI
+105 HVWYRI
-111 VTRIENDDECVPCGK
+111 VTRIVPDDSDPFSR
-126 DKIVTIMNIT
+126 DKIVSILNIT
-136 REKAQNNDLLYMAYY
+136 REKAQHSDLLYMAYY

-168 EFISRADADKCR
+168 EFISRADESKCR

-215 GRMVKD
+215 GRMIKD

-234 VAIYDATGAYS
+234 VAIYDATGQYS
-245 VDNFY
+245 VENFY
-250 NDLKKRLSESFHMS
+250 NDLKKRLSDSFHMS
-264 SGQDIIITASVGVAE
+264 TGQDITITASVGVAE

-312 QTPILDDFLKNVDIE
+312 EAPILDDFLKNVDIE
-327 NKLKEAAFNNNFMMY
+327 NKLKEAVFHNNFMMY
-342 YQPQYYAKTRQLR
+342 YQPMYHGRTRQLR
-355 GVESLIRWKDDTGK
+355 GVEALVRWKDDSGK

-384 LIDSIGAFVVE
+384 LIDHIGTFVVE
-395 ESIRQYKKW
+395 ESIRQYRTW
-404 SEFYNIHFKLSINIS
+404 SEYYNMQFKMSINIS

-425 DDFVDSIMT
+425 DDFVDSIMAV
-434 IIDRHGID
+434 IDKYGVD

-464 KLTRLRNFG
+464 KLTRLRNLG

-499 KIDKSFIDT
+499 KVDKSFIDT
-508 VLDDTSTM
+508 VLDDASTR

-539 NERQFRYLVDHTGCD
+539 NERQFSYLVNAGCD
-554 VIQGFYLGKPLP
+554 IIQGFYLGKPLP
-566 AEKVDELLS
+566 SEKVDELLS
-575 YIKKKD
+575 YMKK

>member
-1 MVEKN
+1 MEEKN

-14 QNAQLSKSEH
+14 QNAQLSRNEH

-36 YIYQCLGGE
+36 FIYQCLGGE
-45 EFLTFGSFKN
+45 ELLTYGSFKS
-55 MFGMELHRTRD
+55 MFGMELHRIRD
-66 IDEFIEKFH
+66 IDDFLDKFL
-75 EDDRKSVHDTL
+75 EEDRKPVRDTL
-86 YPENSDRDYSTCE
+86 FPENTGRDYTTCE
-99 CRASAG
+99 CRSSNG

-111 VTRIENDDECVPCGK
+111 VTRIKPDENDPFSR
-126 DKIVTIMNIT
+126 DKIVSVQNIT
-136 REKAQNNDLLYMAYY
+136 REKAQNSDLLYMAYY

-168 EFISRADADKCR
+168 EFISRADESKCR

-215 GRMVKD
+215 GRIIKD
-221 RIICSHINNDIFC
+221 RVICSHINNDIFC
-234 VAIYDATGAYS
+234 VAIYDATGPYS
-245 VDNFY
+245 VENFY
-250 NDLKKRLSESFHMS
+250 NDLKRRLSDSFHMS
-264 SGQDIIITASVGVAE
+264 TGQDITITASVGVAE

-312 QTPILDDFLKNVDIE
+312 EAPILDDFLKNVDIE

-342 YQPQYYAKTRQLR
+342 YQPQYYARTRQLR
-355 GVESLIRWKDDTGK
+355 GIEALIRWKDDTGK

-384 LIDSIGAFVVE
+384 LIDHIGAFVVE
-395 ESIRQYKKW
+395 ESIRQYRTW
-404 SEFYNIHFKLSINIS
+404 SEYYNMHFRLSINIS

-425 DDFVDSIMT
+425 DDFVDSIMAV
-434 IIDRHGID
+434 IDKYDID

-464 KLTRLRNFG
+464 KLTRLRNYG
-473 VGISLDDFG
+473 VSISLDDFG

-499 KIDKSFIDT
+499 KVDKIFIDT
-508 VLDDTSTM
+508 VLDDNSTR

-539 NERQFRYLVDHTGCD
+539 NERQFTYLVGAGCD

-566 AEKVDELLS
+566 SEKIDELLS
-575 YIKKKD
+575 YMKK

>member
-1 MVEKN
+1 MEEKN

-14 QNAQLSKSEH
+14 QNAQLSRSEH
-24 IYRLICESSDYG
+24 IYKLICESSDYG
-36 YIYQCLGGE
+36 FIYQSLGGE
-45 EFLTFGSFKN
+45 ELLTFGSFKS
-55 MFGMELHRTRD
+55 MFGMELHRLRD
-66 IDEFIEKFH
+66 IEDLLDKFTE
-75 EDDRKSVHDTL
+75 EDKKPVRDTL
-86 YPENSDRDYSTCE
+86 FPESTGRDYSTCE
-99 CRASAG
+99 CRSFNG
-105 HTWYRI
+105 HVWYRI
-111 VTRIENDDECVPCGK
+111 VTRIVPDDSDPFCR
-126 DKIVTIMNIT
+126 DKIVSILNIT
-136 REKAQNNDLLYMAYY
+136 REKAQHSDLLYMAYY

-168 EFISRADADKCR
+168 EFISRADESKCR

-215 GRMVKD
+215 GRMIKD

-234 VAIYDATGAYS
+234 VAIYDATGQYS
-245 VDNFY
+245 VENFY
-250 NDLKKRLSESFHMS
+250 NDLKKRLSDSFHMS
-264 SGQDIIITASVGVAE
+264 TGQDITITASVGVAE

-312 QTPILDDFLKNVDIE
+312 EAPILDDFLKNVDIE
-327 NKLKEAAFNNNFMMY
+327 NKLKEAVFHNNFMMY
-342 YQPQYYAKTRQLR
+342 YQPMYHGRTRQLR
-355 GVESLIRWKDDTGK
+355 GVEALVRWKDDSGK

-384 LIDSIGAFVVE
+384 LIDHIGTFVVE
-395 ESIRQYKKW
+395 ESIRQYRTW
-404 SEFYNIHFKLSINIS
+404 SDYYNMQFKMSINIS

-425 DDFVDSIMT
+425 DDFVDSIMAV
-434 IIDRHGID
+434 IDKYRVD

-464 KLTRLRNFG
+464 KLTRLRNLG

-499 KIDKSFIDT
+499 KVDKSFIDT
-508 VLDDTSTM
+508 VLDDASTR

-539 NERQFRYLVDHTGCD
+539 NERQFSYLVNAGCD

-566 AEKVDELLS
+566 SEKVDELLS
-575 YIKKKD
+575 YMKK

>member
-1 MVEKN
+1 MEEKN

-14 QNAQLSKSEH
+14 QNAQLSRSEH
-24 IYRLICESSDYG
+24 IYKLICESSDYG
-36 YIYQCLGGE
+36 FIYQSLGGE
-45 EFLTFGSFKN
+45 ELLTFGSFKS
-55 MFGMELHRTRD
+55 MFGMELHRLRD
-66 IDEFIEKFH
+66 IEDLLDKFTE
-75 EDDRKSVHDTL
+75 EDKKPVRETL
-86 YPENSDRDYSTCE
+86 FPESTGRDHSTCE
-99 CRASAG
+99 CRSSNG
-105 HTWYRI
+105 HVWYRI
-111 VTRIENDDECVPCGK
+111 VTRIVPDDSDPFSR
-126 DKIVTIMNIT
+126 DKIVSILNIT
-136 REKAQNNDLLYMAYY
+136 REKAQHSDLLYMAYY

-168 EFISRADADKCR
+168 EFISRADESKCR

-215 GRMVKD
+215 GRMIKD

-234 VAIYDATGAYS
+234 VAIYDATGQYS
-245 VDNFY
+245 VENFY
-250 NDLKKRLSESFHMS
+250 NDLKKRLSDSFHMS
-264 SGQDIIITASVGVAE
+264 TGQDITITASVGVAE

-312 QTPILDDFLKNVDIE
+312 EAPILDDFLKNVDIE
-327 NKLKEAAFNNNFMMY
+327 NKLKEAVFHNNFMMY
-342 YQPQYYAKTRQLR
+342 YQPMYHGRTRQLR
-355 GVESLIRWKDDTGK
+355 GVEALVRWKDDSGK

-384 LIDSIGAFVVE
+384 LIDHIGTFVVE
-395 ESIRQYKKW
+395 ESIRQYRTW
-404 SEFYNIHFKLSINIS
+404 SEYYNMQFKLSINIS

-425 DDFVDSIMT
+425 DDFVDSIMAV
-434 IIDRHGID
+434 IDKYGVD

-464 KLTRLRNFG
+464 KLTRLRNLG

-499 KIDKSFIDT
+499 KVDKSFIDT
-508 VLDDTSTM
+508 VLDDASTR

-539 NERQFRYLVDHTGCD
+539 NERQFSYLVNAGCD
-554 VIQGFYLGKPLP
+554 IIQGFYLGKPLP
-566 AEKVDELLS
+566 SEKVDELLS
-575 YIKKKD
+575 YMKK

>member
-1 MVEKN
+1 MEEKN

-14 QNAQLSKSEH
+14 QNAQLSRSEH
-24 IYRLICESSDYG
+24 IYKLICESSDYG
-36 YIYQCLGGE
+36 FIYQSLGGE
-45 EFLTFGSFKN
+45 ELLTFGSFKS
-55 MFGMELHRTRD
+55 MFGMELHRLRD
-66 IDEFIEKFH
+66 IEDLLDKFTE
-75 EDDRKSVHDTL
+75 EDKKPVRDTL
-86 YPENSDRDYSTCE
+86 FPESTGRDYSTCE
-99 CRASAG
+99 CRSFNG
-105 HTWYRI
+105 HVWYRI
-111 VTRIENDDECVPCGK
+111 VTRIVPDDSDPFSR
-126 DKIVTIMNIT
+126 DKIVSILNIT
-136 REKAQNNDLLYMAYY
+136 REKAQHSDLLYMAYY

-168 EFISRADADKCR
+168 EFISRADESKC
-180 VSLLMID
+180 
-187 IDDFKKINDVQGI
+187 

-215 GRMVKD
+215 GRMIKD

-234 VAIYDATGAYS
+234 VAIYDATGQYS
-245 VDNFY
+245 VENFY
-250 NDLKKRLSESFHMS
+250 NDLKKRLSDSFHMS
-264 SGQDIIITASVGVAE
+264 TGQDITITASVGVAE

-312 QTPILDDFLKNVDIE
+312 EAPILDDFLKNVDIE
-327 NKLKEAAFNNNFMMY
+327 NKLKEAVFHNNFMMY
-342 YQPQYYAKTRQLR
+342 YQPMYHGRTRQLR
-355 GVESLIRWKDDTGK
+355 GVEALVRWKDDSGK

-384 LIDSIGAFVVE
+384 LIDHIGTFVVE
-395 ESIRQYKKW
+395 ESIRQYRTW
-404 SEFYNIHFKLSINIS
+404 SDYYNMQFKLSINIS

-425 DDFVDSIMT
+425 DDFVDSIMAV
-434 IIDRHGID
+434 IDKYGVD

-464 KLTRLRNFG
+464 KLTRLRNLG

-499 KIDKSFIDT
+499 KVDKSFIDT
-508 VLDDTSTM
+508 VLDDASTR

-539 NERQFRYLVDHTGCD
+539 NERQFSYLVNAGCD

-566 AEKVDELLS
+566 SEKVDELLS
-575 YIKKKD
+575 YMKK